1 VPKALKQLLKAATE
15 SGGLSVAEILVA
27 KSGRLRLHEFTEVQT
42 NTNERFFDLAS
53 LTKPLV
59 TALLYMRLFDQKKLH
74 PEHKVG
80 DWLETTTLKTT
91 TLESLLNHT
100 SGLKAF
106 VDFFP
111 KNFSPKKAINRT
123 KITHEVFH
131 RLLNDKKL
139 ITKFG
144 KTLYSDLGYMV
155 LGLVLEAFTETRLD
169 KLWQR
174 EIAKPLDLTDEL
186 FFCPV
191 PRKKTDKPPMK
202 NFVPSEICQRREQIM
217 QGEVMDENSW
227 ILGGI
232 TGHAGLFGT
241 AKGIHKILQE
251 LRAASL
257 GKSKLFSKKSF
268 DLFCQPNTK
277 RQLATR
283 SFTLGFDTPTQ
294 PGSQSGKYFS
304 KNTIGHLG
312 YSGTSFW
319 WDLDQ
324 DVWIILL
331 TNRCYPSRQNKA
343 LSTLRPQIHDVVW
356 EKLSL
361 NKHAKAKTQ
370 LPK

>member
-1 VPKALKQLLKAATE
+1 MPKALKQLLKAATE
-15 SGGLSVAEILVA
+15 SGAFSAAEILVA
-27 KSGRLRLHEFTEVQT
+27 KSGQLRLHEFTEVQV

-59 TALLYMRLFDQKKLH
+59 TALLFMRLFDKRKLH

-80 DWLETTTLKTT
+80 DSLQTTTLAET
-91 TLESLLNHT
+91 TLGSLLNHT
-100 SGLKAF
+100 SGLKDW
-106 VDFFP
+106 VDFLP
-111 KNFSPKKAINRT
+111 KNYSPKKAINRT

-131 RLLNDKKL
+131 KLLNDKKL
-139 ITKFG
+139 ISQSG
-144 KTLYSDLGYMV
+144 KMLYSDLGYLV

-169 KLWQR
+169 KLWQH
-174 EIAKPLDLTDEL
+174 EIAKPLGLEKEL

-191 PRKKTDKPPMK
+191 PRKKTDKPPIK
-202 NFVPSEICQRREQIM
+202 NFIPSEICSRREQIM
-217 QGEVMDENSW
+217 QGEVMDETSW

-241 AKGIHKILQE
+241 AAGIHKILLE

-257 GKSKLFSKKSF
+257 GKSKLFSKKAF
-268 DLFCQPNTK
+268 ATFCRPDLK
-277 RQLATR
+277 RKLASR

-294 PGSQSGKYFS
+294 PGSQSGKSFS

-319 WDLDQ
+319 WDLDK

-331 TNRCYPSRQNKA
+331 TNRCYPSRQNK
-343 LSTLRPQIHDVVW
+343 TFNELRPQIHDVIW
-356 EKLSL
+356 
-361 NKHAKAKTQ
+361 Q
-370 LPK
+370 LPALVRRGQER